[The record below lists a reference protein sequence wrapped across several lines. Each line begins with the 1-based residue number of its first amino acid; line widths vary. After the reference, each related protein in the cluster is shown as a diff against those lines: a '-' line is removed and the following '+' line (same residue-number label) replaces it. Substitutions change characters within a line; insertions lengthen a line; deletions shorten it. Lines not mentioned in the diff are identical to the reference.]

1 MVFEGYGKDYV
12 VIEFSETNN
21 AAYIYER
28 KVFEASGA
36 SMRSNSY
43 DMAKDLKRMKEV
55 QGRILHLEG
64 RDLWETKARRA
75 LAEMGIRP

>member
-1 MVFEGYGKDYV
+1 MLFEGYGKDYI
-12 VIEFSETNN
+12 VIEFSETGN

-28 KVFEASGA
+28 RVFEVGGA

-43 DMAKDLKRMKEV
+43 DMSRDLKRMDDV
-55 QGRILHLEG
+55 QDRILHI
-64 RDLWETKARRA
+64 DLWETKARRA